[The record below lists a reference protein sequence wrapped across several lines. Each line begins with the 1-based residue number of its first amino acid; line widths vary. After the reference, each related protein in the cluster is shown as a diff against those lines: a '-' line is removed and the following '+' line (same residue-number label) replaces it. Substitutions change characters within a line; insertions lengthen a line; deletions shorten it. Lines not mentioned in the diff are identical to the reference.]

1 MDITGIM
8 QAVKTA
14 MDSKDRR
21 IADLE
26 RELADLRE
34 QIDEAYAVAA
44 PANLAPEDS
53 GPADWVRLALEKAQ
67 ADNAA
72 YQKRLK
78 SILVGI
84 CPVPDP
90 ECSVAEECD
99 ISGTCQA
106 MHALLAADHPG
117 AELLV
122 DARLGRL
129 VRHMGVNDSLWRF
142 PNGCWEHQ
150 KPGYFCVSSGQTP
163 EEALAHLLPEEDELL
178 ADARL
183 GRLVRRMG
191 VHESLWRFPNDYWE
205 HQDPGCYILGRGKTP
220 EEALAHLLTEEVG
233 KE

>member
-1 MDITGIM
+1 MDITGIT
-8 QAVKTA
+8 QAVQDA
-14 MDSKDRR
+14 LEARDRR

-34 QIDEAYAVAA
+34 QIDEAYTVAA

-72 YQKRLK
+72 YQERLK

-117 AELLV
+117 AELLA
-122 DARLGRL
+122 DARK
-129 VRHMGVNDSLWRF
+129 VGVALIASS
-142 PNGCWEHQ
+142 EH
-150 KPGYFCVSSGQTP
+150 KGKVDDWM
-163 EEALAHLLPEEDELL
+163 AL
-178 ADARL
+178 ADAIAT
-183 GRLVRRMG
+183 VYM
-191 VHESLWRFPNDYWE
+191 
-205 HQDPGCYILGRGKTP
+205 RGWDKP
-220 EEALAHLLTEEVG
+220 EGSTDG
-233 KE
+233 